1 MKYVSKLFR
10 TSQEAIISLIFLLKL
25 AILILVRKVRN
36 GLLFGRSV
44 NMELAKVTSK
54 GQVTIPIEIRRKLGL
69 KNGDKVLFMEEAGRV
84 YMMNSSMDAL
94 LEAQKSFEG
103 EAERVGL
110 KNDADVMAMIKDI
123 RKEA

>member
-1 MKYVSKLFR
+1 
-10 TSQEAIISLIFLLKL
+10 
-25 AILILVRKVRN
+25 
-36 GLLFGRSV
+36 
-44 NMELAKVTSK
+44 MELAKVTSK

-94 LEAQKSFEG
+94 LEAQKAFEG

-110 KNDADVMAMIKDI
+110 KNDADVMAMIKEI
-123 RKEA
+123 RKEE